1 MTKNNMKK
9 LLKTIF
15 ILTIT
20 VFSFTVAKAQSNTI
34 ENADDISLPPLQVVI
49 DSVLTRNGMRK
60 FRNQEIRVKESKLAS
75 ERIYWTKNINFAAE
89 SSYGNLNNL
98 STNADRTGNT
108 SALTNTTQY
117 NYGAGLSV
125 RFPIFDLINRK
136 NQINLAKYEVAGAK
150 DMLQSL
156 EDEIR
161 QEVIK
166 MYHDIIL
173 KQKILKIKSKALGD
187 NEVNMQM
194 VEKEFRNGVVPISE
208 YVRFTSIT
216 AESEVAYESVMS
228 EFIIAKK
235 LLEDM
240 TGLVFN

>member
-1 MTKNNMKK
+1 MKK

-20 VFSFTVAKAQSNTI
+20 VFSFTVAGAQSNNI
-34 ENADDISLPPLQVVI
+34 ENTTDISLPPLQVII
-49 DSVLTRNGMRK
+49 DSALTRNGMLK
-60 FRNQEIRVKESKLAS
+60 FRNKEIGVKESRLAS
-75 ERIYWTKNINFAAE
+75 ERIYWIRNLSFVAE

-98 STNADRTGNT
+98 STNADRTGST

-208 YVRFTSIT
+208 YVRITSIT
-216 AESEVAYESVMS
+216 ADAEVAFESAMS

-240 TGLVFN
+240 TGLIFN

>member
-1 MTKNNMKK
+1 MKH

-20 VFSFTVAKAQSNTI
+20 VFSFTVSKAQSNNS
-34 ENADDISLPPLQVVI
+34 ENEYDISLPPLQVVI
-49 DSVLTRNGMRK
+49 DSALTRNGMRK
-60 FRNQEIRVKESKLAS
+60 FRNQEIVVKESRLAS
-75 ERIYWTKNINFAAE
+75 ERIYWTRNLSFVAE
-89 SSYGNLNNL
+89 TSYGNLNNF
-98 STNADRTGNT
+98 STNADRAGST

>member
-1 MTKNNMKK
+1 MKH

-20 VFSFTVAKAQSNTI
+20 VFSFTVVKAQSNTI

-49 DSVLTRNGMRK
+49 DSALTRNGMRK
-60 FRNQEIRVKESKLAS
+60 FRNQEIGVKESRLAS
-75 ERIYWTKNINFAAE
+75 ERIFWTRNLNFVAE
-89 SSYGNLNNL
+89 TSYGNLNNF
-98 STNADRTGNT
+98 STNADRAGST

-150 DMLQSL
+150 DMLQSQ

-173 KQKILKIKSKALGD
+173 KQKILKINSKALGD
-187 NEVNMQM
+187 NKVNMEM

-208 YVRFTSIT
+208 YVRYTTIT
-216 AESEVAYESVMS
+216 AEAEVAFESVMS